1 MTQGEIVV
9 ALRQQL
15 KEESAIDFAL
25 LFGSWARGQAHPE
38 SDVDVAFMPLGDWTL
53 AAELDLQ
60 GRLSHA
66 VGAMVD
72 LVRLDQAPP
81 PLAWEI
87 ISVGIELIGEH
98 SPLARYRAEVALE
111 HAEMAPLLERAA
123 RHYARRIAELGV
135 PR

>member
-1 MTQGEIVV
+1 MTQAELIL
-9 ALRQQL
+9 ALRQRL
-15 KEESAIDFAL
+15 KEEPAIDFAV
-25 LFGSWARGQAHPE
+25 LFGSWARDQAHPE

-60 GRLSHA
+60 GRLSGA
-66 VGAMVD
+66 VGANID

-81 PLAWEI
+81 LLAWEVV
-87 ISVGIELIGEH
+87 SVGQHLTGEH
-98 SPLARYRAEVALE
+98 SHFARYRAEAALE

-123 RHYARRIAELGV
+123 RQYLQRIAELGV